1 MRRSNVCYTCQFWV
15 GFGVRERGPKGQ
27 CRRFPPVVTDRA
39 PAGSFPTTLTTDWCG
54 EWQRHA
60 AGRAEPPA
68 TEEAGGNLYD
78 EL

>member
-1 MRRSNVCYTCQFWV
+1 MRRGETCYNCRFWV

-27 CRRFPPVVTDRA
+27 CRRYPPVVTGRA
-39 PAGSFPTTLTTDWCG
+39 PAGAFPTTLTTDWCG

-60 AGRAEPPA
+60 ARAAAPS
-68 TEEAGGNLYD
+68 EEQGSTLYD